1 MRLNPSSVISLSCL
15 LYAVSA
21 ISSAQTPAPPAAAL
35 AAGSTF
41 PRLITFSGAIKDAAG
56 NPVSGPAPVT
66 FSLFVE
72 QDGGAPLWSETQ
84 IAEADGQGRYTV
96 YLGAASPAG
105 LPLDLFMTGAARWL
119 AIQTPEQPDPPRVLL
134 VGVPYALKAADADT
148 LGGKPASAFALAGS
162 PAVQVSG
169 NRDAGAPTSVALD
182 SEASPAA
189 APAGSGTT
197 DYIPLWTSSTN
208 LGDSILFQSAG
219 TVEVKGVL
227 ELPSLGTATA
237 SAAYDSQPLDLYASA
252 YDSSTAAAE
261 AQHFRWKAE
270 PVSNNTSTPSGKVN
284 FLYAAGTA
292 TPAETGLSIS
302 SKGIITFASGQTL
315 PAVTG
320 NETVTGTVSASQL
333 TSTVATGT
341 APLKVTSTTQVANLN
356 ASLLNGSPA
365 SAFATHAANT
375 FAGNQLINGTGAS
388 GNYGLTVNQPSQTG
402 ILVESAWTG
411 VGAGLDLQ
419 TTGLSGKH
427 WEILAAGNGSSQG
440 NGKFNIR
447 DINTSTDVF
456 TISSGDAVTIGGAL
470 TLQGNVTDSST
481 GNIGSNV
488 IGGWSGNTV
497 TNNAT
502 SATIAGGGNNEQGGE
517 NIVSAD
523 MGTVGGGKGNTASGV
538 ASTVTGGYGNV
549 ASGFGSIVA
558 GGGIN
563 TASGS
568 TSTVP
573 GGYVNL
579 ASGASSF
586 AAGFV
591 AQATDSG
598 SFVWCQQ
605 GGQVCSSKGTNSFVV
620 SVDGPIYFYD
630 GSGGQGCYL
639 STGSGSWT
647 CSSDRNLKENMV
659 SIDPRLVL
667 DRVARM
673 PISQWSMKSDAAGH
687 KHIGPMAQDFYAAF
701 GLGET
706 DKYIAQG
713 DAQGVALASIQGL
726 YQMVQEKDEQI
737 RKLETQKDQEIQAL
751 ERRLQL
757 LEERIARN

>member
-1 MRLNPSSVISLSCL
+1 MRINSSSVISVCCL
-15 LYAVSA
+15 LYAFGAVSF
-21 ISSAQTPAPPAAAL
+21 AQTPTPPAAAL

-41 PRLITFSGAIKDAAG
+41 PRLITFSGVIKDAAG
-56 NPVSGPAPVT
+56 SPVQGPATVT

-84 IAEADGQGRYTV
+84 IVETDGQGRYTV
-96 YLGAASPAG
+96 YLGAASPTG

-148 LGGKPASAFALAGS
+148 LSGKPASAFALAGS
-162 PAVQVSG
+162 PAARENG
-169 NRDAGAPTSVALD
+169 NRDSGAPTSIALD
-182 SEASPAA
+182 SVASPAA
-189 APAGSGTT
+189 APTGSGTT

-208 LGDSILFQSAG
+208 LGDSILFQSGG

-227 ELPSLGTATA
+227 ELPSLGAATA

-252 YDSSTAAAE
+252 YDSSTAAAS

-270 PVSNNTSTPSGKVN
+270 PVSTNTSTPSGKVN
-284 FLYAAGTA
+284 FLYAAGTG
-292 TPAETGLSIS
+292 TPGETGLSIS
-302 SKGIITFASGQTL
+302 NKGIITFAAGQTL

-356 ASLLNGSPA
+356 ASLLNGLPA
-365 SAFATHAANT
+365 SNFATHGANT
-375 FAGNQLINGTGAS
+375 FAGNQLINGTGAT

-427 WEILAAGNGSSQG
+427 WEILATGNGSSQG

-447 DINTSTDVF
+447 DVNTSTDVF

-481 GNIGSNV
+481 GTTGSNV

-502 SATIAGGGNNEQGGE
+502 GATIAGGGDTEQGHA

-523 MGTVGGGKGNTASGV
+523 FGAVGGGHANTASGV
-538 ASTVTGGYGNV
+538 ASTVAGGYYNT
-549 ASGFGSIVA
+549 ASGFGSTVA
-558 GGGIN
+558 GGFN

-568 TSTVP
+568 SSSVP
-573 GGYVNL
+573 GGFLNV
-579 ASGASSF
+579 ASGYNSF
-586 AAGFV
+586 AAGF
-591 AQATDSG
+591 AAHAADYG

-605 GGQVCSSKGTNSFVV
+605 GSGECDSMGANSFVV

-630 GSGGQGCYL
+630 GGGGQGCYL
-639 STGSGSWT
+639 SGGSASWT
-647 CSSDRNLKENMV
+647 CSSDRNLKDNIV

-667 DRVARM
+667 ERVAGM
-673 PISQWSMKSDAAGH
+673 PISQWTMKSDSAGH

-726 YQMVQEKDEQI
+726 YQMVQEKLQQKDEEI
-737 RKLETQKDQEIQAL
+737 RALKLELHAL
-751 ERRLQL
+751 EK
-757 LEERIARN
+757 RIASK